1 MDEVLAILEQT
12 ADGVCA
18 MDHAQHI
25 VFWNA
30 AAEHLLGYAAD
41 EVLGRACYEIFRT
54 QSRPGCFE
62 CHTGCV
68 VIRATGCRQLVPTF
82 NLLTQTK
89 ARDTILL
96 NVSSIVLAD
105 CNRPYVTIH
114 LFRDASYQLQYET
127 YVEQLLLN
135 ATRLPKSLPIPVQ
148 NPDELAPCVP
158 LSAREKQVLH
168 LLAQARAACDIADNL
183 CISVATVRNHIQTIL
198 RKLGV
203 HSQREAVKLA
213 QEHHL
218 V

>member
-1 MDEVLAILEQT
+1 MDEVLAILAHT

-18 MDHAQHI
+18 VDHAQRI
-25 VFWNA
+25 VFWNT
-30 AAEHLLGYAAD
+30 AAERLLGYAKD
-41 EVLGRACYEIFRT
+41 EVLGRACYEIFKTR
-54 QSRPGCFE
+54 SRPGCFE
-62 CHTGCV
+62 CHTECV
-68 VIRATGCRQLVPTF
+68 VIQATRCREFVPTF

-96 NVSSIVLAD
+96 NVSIIVLPDSDGRYA
-105 CNRPYVTIH
+105 TIH

-135 ATRLPKSLPIPVQ
+135 ATRLPKPLPIPVQ
-148 NPDELAPCVP
+148 SPDGLTSCVP

-168 LLAQARAACDIADNL
+168 LLTQAKAAHDIAESL
-183 CISVATVRNHIQTIL
+183 CISIATVRNHIQTIL

-203 HSQREAVKLA
+203 HTQREAVKLA